1 MSIDTLRERVR
12 HQRDELPGVY
22 GDIDFDLVP
31 ERLAL
36 GPDDESDLPPFV
48 DVTRAELFEDTDLID
63 LMVTATMLGDVI
75 CDAYVARMPDYGMH
89 GLIEMLRTACR
100 HGITAVED
108 PPEELVAFMEAME
121 HVPDW
126 IDLHLVERGARRERV
141 TAALISPFAVRGAF
155 LATFIN
161 EYAALPMAL
170 TGSLSDKRA
179 AKRVNETA
187 SFFATTVMPGGM
199 ERNAPGFEAAAMVR
213 LMHSMVRYNALQRS
227 EKWDQA
233 RFGIPIPQVDQM
245 PAGLIGA
252 FLTSAAVVKQG
263 RDTFD
268 DSERALIEMSR
279 YRCHLLGLPE
289 ELLPTD
295 PHQMIKVFLA
305 RAATLRKGFD
315 DATCGELVRATMGA
329 YLRPD
334 RSLRNQVAE
343 SFERSFSTAFFIKAF
358 LDGDRD
364 RAAEMG
370 VHLSALDT
378 AKVAVAAPFVI
389 GRAKA
394 VQMLDGVTPL
404 RSVVDTYITWLLRQR
419 LRSYG
424 HPEFRT
430 DAATYRHATP
440 PRRTD
445 SDTDPPR
452 NRMPEPAA

>member
-1 MSIDTLRERVR
+1 MSIDTLRDRVR
-12 HQRDELPGVY
+12 LQRDELPGVY

-36 GPDDESDLPPFV
+36 EPDDETDFPPSV
-48 DVTRAELFEDTDLID
+48 KVTRAELFADTELID
-63 LMVTATMLGDVI
+63 LMATATMLGDVI
-75 CDAYVARMPDYGMH
+75 CDAYVARLPDHGML
-89 GLIEMLRTACR
+89 GLIEMVRTACR
-100 HGITAVED
+100 HGLAAVVD
-108 PPEELVAFMEAME
+108 PPPELVAFIEAME
-121 HVPDW
+121 HVPEW
-126 IDLHLVERGARRERV
+126 IDLDLVERGARTERV
-141 TAALISPFAVRGAF
+141 TAALVSPFVVRGAF

-187 SFFATTVMPGGM
+187 SFFASTVLPGGM
-199 ERNAPGFEAAAMVR
+199 DRDGPGFEAAAMVR
-213 LMHSMVRYNALQRS
+213 LMHSMVRYNALRRS
-227 EKWDQA
+227 ATWDQA
-233 RFGIPIPQVDQM
+233 KFGIPIPQVDQM

-252 FLTSAAVVKQG
+252 FLTSAEVVKQG
-263 RDTFD
+263 RDAFD

-295 PHQMIKVFLA
+295 PLGIIRVFLA

-315 DATCGELVRATMGA
+315 DATCGELVRATLGA

-334 RSLRNQVAE
+334 RSLRNRVAE

-358 LDGDRD
+358 LEGDSE

-370 VHLSALDT
+370 VHLSSVD
-378 AKVAVAAPFVI
+378 KVRVAVAAPFVL

-394 VQMLDGVTPL
+394 VQLLDGVAPL
-404 RSVVDTYITWLLRQR
+404 RPVVDTYVTWVLRQR

-424 HPEFRT
+424 TAEFRT
-430 DAATYRHATP
+430 DADTYR
-440 PRRTD
+440 RTA
-445 SDTDPPR
+445 P
-452 NRMPEPAA
+452 PAAAAPSVPTAG

>member
-1 MSIDTLRERVR
+1 MSIDTLRDRVR
-12 HQRDELPGVY
+12 HQRDALPGVY

-36 GPDDESDLPPFV
+36 GLDDVSDLPPHV
-48 DVTRAELFEDTDLID
+48 KVSRAELLADTE
-63 LMVTATMLGDVI
+63 LMALMTTATMLGDVI
-75 CDAYVARMPDYGMH
+75 CDAYVARLPDYGML
-89 GLIEMLRTACR
+89 GLIEMVRTACR
-100 HGITAVED
+100 DGLDAVED
-108 PPEELVAFMEAME
+108 PPEELVAFIEAME

-126 IDLHLVERGARRERV
+126 IDLDLVEAGARQERI
-141 TAALISPFAVRGAF
+141 TAALVSPFAVRGAF

-187 SFFATTVMPGGM
+187 SFFASTVMPGGM
-199 ERNAPGFEAAAMVR
+199 DRDGPGFEAAAMVR
-213 LMHSMVRYNALQRS
+213 LMHSMVRYNALRKS
-227 EKWDQA
+227 DKWDQA

-252 FLTSAAVVKQG
+252 FLTSVEVVKKG
-263 RDTFD
+263 RDEFD
-268 DSERALIEMSR
+268 ESERALIEMSR

-295 PHQMIKVFLA
+295 PHGLIRIFLA

-334 RSLRNQVAE
+334 RSLRNRVAE
-343 SFERSFSTAFFIKAF
+343 SFERSFSTAFFVKAF
-358 LDGDRD
+358 LDGDRA

-370 VHLSALDT
+370 VHLTPTDT
-378 AKVAVAAPFVI
+378 VKVAVAAPFVI

-394 VQMLDGVTPL
+394 VQLLNGVAPL
-404 RSVVDTYITWLLRQR
+404 RPMVDTYVTWLLRQR

-424 HPEFRT
+424 HAEFRT
-430 DAATYRHATP
+430 DATTYRDMGDAKV
-440 PRRTD
+440 
-445 SDTDPPR
+445 
-452 NRMPEPAA
+452 

>member
-1 MSIDTLRERVR
+1 MPVDALRDRVR
-12 HQRDELPGVY
+12 RQRDDLPALY
-22 GDIDFDLVP
+22 GDIDFDQVP

-36 GPDDESDLPPFV
+36 GPDDVSDLPGFV
-48 DVTRAELFEDTDLID
+48 KVTRAELFADTDLIE
-63 LMVTATMLGDVI
+63 LMTVATMLGDVA
-75 CDAYVARMPDYGMH
+75 CDAYVARMPEYGMH
-89 GLIEMLRTACR
+89 ALIEMTRTACR
-100 HGITAVED
+100 DGLDAVQD
-108 PPEELVAFMEAME
+108 PPAELVAFIEAME

-126 IDLHLVERGARRERV
+126 IDLDLVERGARTERV
-141 TAALISPFAVRGAF
+141 SAALAAPFAIRGAF

-179 AKRVNETA
+179 ARRVNETA
-187 SFFATTVMPGGM
+187 SFFATTVLPHGM
-199 ERNAPGFEAAAMVR
+199 DRDGPGFEAAAMVR
-213 LMHSMVRYNALQRS
+213 LMHSMVRFNALRKS
-227 EKWDQA
+227 TKWDQA

-252 FLTSAAVVKQG
+252 FLVSAEAVRQ
-263 RDTFD
+263 RRTEFTPD
-268 DSERALIEMSR
+268 ERAQIETSR

-295 PHQMIKVFLA
+295 PHGIIRVFLA

-315 DATCGELVRATMGA
+315 DATCGELVRATMNA

-334 RSLRNQVAE
+334 RSIRNQVAE

-358 LDGDRD
+358 LDDDRE

-370 VHLSALDT
+370 VQLGAVD
-378 AKVAVAAPFVI
+378 AVKVAVAAPFI
-389 GRAKA
+389 LGRVKA
-394 VQMLDGVTPL
+394 VQALGGIAPL
-404 RSVVDTYITWLLRQR
+404 RPAIDVYVTWLLRQR

-430 DAATYRHATP
+430 DAATYTHA
-440 PRRTD
+440 
-445 SDTDPPR
+445 
-452 NRMPEPAA
+452 AATADAT